1 MLLQIGSLIK
11 NTYKVVRLAARG
23 GMALLYEVH
32 HQELDLPLAL
42 KVLLCNRSTEP
53 EQVRYFLDEAR
64 AVARLQR
71 ELDGVPFLVDLGEIE
86 GHPYAV
92 MEWLQGETLA
102 ERLRR
107 QGPLGIG
114 AALTVVEQVARVL
127 AVAHRHGIVHRDIK
141 PLNLMLCRQAAMDD
155 GPVEVVKVLDFGIAR
170 VPPLTGQERPET
182 QPGTLLGSPEY
193 MAPEQARGDATAV
206 GPATDQYALAML
218 TYAMLSGHSAF
229 PLTEGSPEAFIRH
242 LQTITQQ
249 PPPPLPLHVG
259 SQVEQVILR
268 GLAKPPQDR
277 FASVIEWVHA
287 LRAAKDAGERA
298 PTRRSDGASSAQQEA
313 LPAMIPP
320 LSLQKEAPS
329 PSLLLPNG
337 LTSPAR
343 WATVG
348 LLALGA
354 VGLLVGLLLRGW
366 PKSEP
371 HAATSL
377 AVASTRPYEPL
388 AAALDRS
395 EDAPALRPVDAAAS
409 VVSDAAV
416 AQDAALASIL
426 PKVSTVLPR
435 APVRAACTVSAANQ
449 RGTSDQ
455 KKLLGSWAASSNL
468 CGSGGSFVLKVER
481 GEFRLGEHSG
491 GCPRPEFWDEWQQ
504 GLIRQWKQRFLLEDL
519 DGQWSVVCLRP
530 GFMR

>member
-71 ELDGVPFLVDLGEIE
+71 ELSGVPFLVDLGEIE

-107 QGPLGIG
+107 QGPLGIS

-127 AVAHRHGIVHRDIK
+127 AVAHRHGIVHRDVK

-170 VPPLTGQERPET
+170 VPPRTGQERPET

-218 TYAMLSGHSAF
+218 TYAMLRGQSAF

-242 LQTITQQ
+242 LQIITQQ

-259 SQVEQVILR
+259 SHVEQVILR
-268 GLAKPPQDR
+268 GLAKQPQDR

-287 LRAAKDAGERA
+287 LRAAKEAGERA
-298 PTRRSDGASSAQQEA
+298 PTRRSDGSSSAQQEA
-313 LPAMIPP
+313 LLATIPP
-320 LSLQKEAPS
+320 LVPSQVLETTEAPGLIFR
-329 PSLLLPNG
+329 LLNCG
-337 LTSPAR
+337 TRTTWVFA
-343 WATVG
+343 
-348 LLALGA
+348 A
-354 VGLLVGLLLRGW
+354 VG
-366 PKSEP
+366 
-371 HAATSL
+371 
-377 AVASTRPYEPL
+377 
-388 AAALDRS
+388 
-395 EDAPALRPVDAAAS
+395 
-409 VVSDAAV
+409 
-416 AQDAALASIL
+416 
-426 PKVSTVLPR
+426 
-435 APVRAACTVSAANQ
+435 
-449 RGTSDQ
+449 
-455 KKLLGSWAASSNL
+455 
-468 CGSGGSFVLKVER
+468 
-481 GEFRLGEHSG
+481 
-491 GCPRPEFWDEWQQ
+491 
-504 GLIRQWKQRFLLEDL
+504 
-519 DGQWSVVCLRP
+519 
-530 GFMR
+530 